1 MKCLEFSLCTKPSLK
16 VRMITRLGIVVLLN
30 FIGLVC
36 AGSAA
41 LAQDKMEFPN
51 QTVVRQENV
60 TGGLG
65 TGDLQQTPVRSA
77 ASSENNT
84 IPAPSDAEGASTLLQ
99 GQLQSQQ
106 QGNSIGTD
114 FYRTSDDFSK
124 GLVIEGKGVAM
135 KIGGYVKLDLIQ
147 DFNAINNTDIFDVSS
162 IPVGEPQRTNSR
174 MHVRQTR
181 LNFDT
186 RWETDAGVVKSFVEG
201 DFFGT
206 DDNGNSTFRLRQAY
220 GQLGR
225 FLGGQTFTTF
235 ANIAASPA
243 TLDFE
248 GAISTIS
255 PRRPQLRWT
264 QPIFND
270 DLTFALAL
278 EDSTTAVELP
288 PGSTLTGNTRSTTPD
303 LVGRLRRTRPN
314 GNMQI
319 AGIAR
324 VLGFQPTGEPVIT
337 DNAWGLNFSQVQDL
351 NPNNKIYWQINY
363 GDGIASLLGGLPDV
377 TPVGN
382 DGAAL
387 LGYFGWMIGATHDWN
402 GKLSSN
408 LTFAESHFRNTSGQ
422 PSTDVNNLTY
432 LAANVIW
439 TPLERFE
446 VGVEYLYGKR
456 EDISGQSGLANRLQF
471 AVFYYLP

>member
-1 MKCLEFSLCTKPSLK
+1 
-16 VRMITRLGIVVLLN
+16 MITPAIKILVGFV
-30 FIGLVC
+30 GLAC
-36 AGSAA
+36 LSS
-41 LAQDKMEFPN
+41 LAYSQEKWEFPVQAAVFN
-51 QTVVRQENV
+51 KYVTSRAG
-60 TGGLG
+60 TGGF
-65 TGDLQQTPVRSA
+65 PVNDSQPVPALDAVESASVAVVAQSDDNAIA
-77 ASSENNT
+77 AS
-84 IPAPSDAEGASTLLQ
+84 AAEGAGTRFSAR
-99 GQLQSQQ
+99 LQSSQQ
-106 QGNSIGTD
+106 ANNIGTD

-162 IPVGEPQRTNSR
+162 IPVGGPQRTNNR

-186 RWETDAGVVKSFVEG
+186 RWETKRGMVKSFVEG

-206 DDNGNSTFRLRQAY
+206 DENGNQSFRLRQAY

-235 ANIAASPA
+235 ANIEASPA

-255 PRRPQLRWT
+255 PRRAQLRWT
-264 QPIFND
+264 QTVFTE
-270 DLTFALAL
+270 DLTLAVAL
-278 EDSTTAVELP
+278 EDSSTAIELP
-288 PGSTLTGNTRSTTPD
+288 PGSTITGDTRTITPD
-303 LVGRLRRTRPN
+303 LVARLRRTRPS

-324 VLGFQPTGEPVIT
+324 VLGFQPTGEPVKT
-337 DNAWGLNFSQVQDL
+337 GNAWGLNFSQVQDL
-351 NPNNKIYWQINY
+351 SSEDKVYWQINY

-377 TPVGN
+377 TPVGT
-382 DGAAL
+382 DSGAL

-402 GKLSSN
+402 SKLSSN
-408 LTFAESHFRNTSGQ
+408 LTFAESHFQNTSGQ
-422 PSTDVNNLTY
+422 LSTDINNLTY

-446 VGVEYLYGKR
+446 IGVEYLYGKR
-456 EDISGQSGLANRLQF
+456 ENISGQSGLANRIQF